1 MWQLSPRDALLI
13 YSVFQEIVLVNYSRE
28 TMFQNVRLAVS
39 THVPVTDFDI
49 KKDRDAVPSAIS
61 AQVLGSQQVI
71 DRGFGRNVRSGWH
84 VAFGIARYSFGSG
97 ST

>member
-1 MWQLSPRDALLI
+1 MLFLI
-13 YSVFQEIVLVNYSRE
+13 YSVFLEIVLVDYRRE
-28 TMFQNVRLAVS
+28 NNVSELATGSLNTSFPVS
-39 THVPVTDFDI
+39 DFDM
-49 KKDRDAVPSAIS
+49 KKGQDAVPSAIS
-61 AQVLGSQQVI
+61 VQVLGSQQVI

>member
-1 MWQLSPRDALLI
+1 MLFLI
-13 YSVFQEIVLVNYSRE
+13 YSVFLEIVLVDYRRE
-28 TMFQNVRLAVS
+28 NNVSEPATGSLNTRFPVS
-39 THVPVTDFDI
+39 DFDT
-49 KKDRDAVPSAIS
+49 KKGQDAVPSAIS

>member
-1 MWQLSPRDALLI
+1 MLFLI
-13 YSVFQEIVLVNYSRE
+13 YSVFLEIVLVDYRRE
-28 TMFQNVRLAVS
+28 NNVSELATGSLNTRFTVS
-39 THVPVTDFDI
+39 DFDM
-49 KKDRDAVPSAIS
+49 KKGQDAVPSAIS